1 MKPDTW
7 CESEAGNSESLD
19 HWLCRSGL
27 SRRTINKRFL
37 PWLLNGIDLGDDLL
51 EIGPGQ
57 GMTTDLLQARVG
69 RLTAIEVDRKLALA
83 LINRLSG
90 KHQSRSG

>member
-37 PWLLNGIDLGDDLL
+37 PWVLNGK
-51 EIGPGQ
+51 
-57 GMTTDLLQARVG
+57 QAHSKAS
-69 RLTAIEVDRKLALA
+69 TAIHARKNAT
-83 LINRLSG
+83 
-90 KHQSRSG
+90 